1 MLDAGRAGA
10 MVVIPARSGMAN
22 LGTKL
27 GRQVM
32 VKDRGGAMA
41 ALWSRAYPLLTVTA
55 LFWAGNSIV
64 ARAAR
69 DLVPPAALSFWRWA
83 FALALLFPLAWPHLK
98 RDRDVLRAHWPVM
111 AVLGALGIGAFNTL
125 LYTGLQTTTA
135 LNSMLIQSAQPA
147 LILMLGGLVMR
158 DRTNARQV
166 AGVLVSLVGVLTV
179 IGRGDPALLLALR
192 LNAGDAI
199 IALAVL
205 LWALYS
211 VLLRRR
217 PPVHPLSFLAATIMV
232 GLVVIA
238 PFYLAEIASGRLI
251 VRAPGSALA
260 IAYVSIFPSFLAYL
274 FFNRGVE
281 LIGSAATAQYMNVM
295 PLMGAGLAMLFLGET
310 LHLFHVA
317 GLGLVVAGIW
327 VAGRPA
333 TE

>member
-1 MLDAGRAGA
+1 MRNDG
-10 MVVIPARSGMAN
+10 PA
-22 LGTKL
+22 
-27 GRQVM
+27 
-32 VKDRGGAMA
+32 A
-41 ALWSRAYPLLTVTA
+41 ALWSRAYPLLSMTA

-64 ARAAR
+64 GRAAR
-69 DLVPPAALSFWRWA
+69 ELVRPAALSFWRWT
-83 FALALLFPLAWPHLK
+83 FALALLLPLAWPHLK
-98 RDRDVLRAHWPVM
+98 RDWPALRQHWPVM
-111 AVLGALGIGAFNTL
+111 AILGALGIGAFNTL
-125 LYTGLQTTTA
+125 LYSGLQTTTA

-166 AGVLVSLVGVLTV
+166 AGVLVSLAGVLMV
-179 IGRGDPALLLALR
+179 IARGDFALLLALR

-199 IALAVL
+199 IAFAVL

-211 VLLRRR
+211 VLLRKR
-217 PPVHPLSFLAATIMV
+217 PPVHPLSFLAASIMV

-238 PFYLAEIASGRLI
+238 PVYLMELASGRRI
-251 VRAPGSALA
+251 VPETGSALA

-281 LIGSAATAQYMNVM
+281 LIGSAATAQFMNVM

-317 GLGLVVAGIW
+317 GLALVLAGIW

-333 TE
+333 AS

>member
-1 MLDAGRAGA
+1 MRNDG
-10 MVVIPARSGMAN
+10 PA
-22 LGTKL
+22 
-27 GRQVM
+27 
-32 VKDRGGAMA
+32 A
-41 ALWSRAYPLLTVTA
+41 ALWSRAYPLLSMTA

-64 ARAAR
+64 GRAAR
-69 DLVPPAALSFWRWA
+69 ELVPPAALSFWRWT
-83 FALALLFPLAWPHLK
+83 FALALLLPLAWPHLK
-98 RDRDVLRAHWPVM
+98 RDWPVLRQHWPVM
-111 AVLGALGIGAFNTL
+111 AILGALGIGAFNTL
-125 LYTGLQTTTA
+125 LYSGLQTTTA

-158 DRTNARQV
+158 DRTSARQV
-166 AGVLVSLVGVLTV
+166 AGVLVSLAGVLIV
-179 IGRGDPALLLALR
+179 IARGDLALLLALR

-199 IALAVL
+199 IAFAVL

-211 VLLRRR
+211 VLLRKR
-217 PPVHPLSFLAATIMV
+217 PPVHPLSFLAASIMV

-238 PFYLAEIASGRLI
+238 PVYLMELASGRRI
-251 VRAPGSALA
+251 VPETGSALA

-281 LIGSAATAQYMNVM
+281 LIGSAATAQFMNVM

-317 GLGLVVAGIW
+317 GLALVLAGIW

-333 TE
+333 AN

>member
-1 MLDAGRAGA
+1 MRNDG
-10 MVVIPARSGMAN
+10 PA
-22 LGTKL
+22 
-27 GRQVM
+27 
-32 VKDRGGAMA
+32 A
-41 ALWSRAYPLLTVTA
+41 ALWSRAYPLLSMTA

-64 ARAAR
+64 GRAAR
-69 DLVPPAALSFWRWA
+69 ELVPPAALSFWRWT
-83 FALALLFPLAWPHLK
+83 FALALLLPLAWPHLK
-98 RDRDVLRAHWPVM
+98 RDWPVLRAHWPIM
-111 AVLGALGIGAFNTL
+111 AILGALGIGAFNTL
-125 LYTGLQTTTA
+125 LYSGLQTTTA

-158 DRTNARQV
+158 DRTSARQV
-166 AGVLVSLVGVLTV
+166 AGVLVSLAGVLIV
-179 IGRGDPALLLALR
+179 IARGDLALLLALR

-199 IALAVL
+199 IAFAVL

-211 VLLRRR
+211 VLLRKR
-217 PPVHPLSFLAATIMV
+217 PPVHPLSFLAASIMV

-238 PFYLAEIASGRLI
+238 PVYLMELASGRRI
-251 VRAPGSALA
+251 VPETGSALA

-281 LIGSAATAQYMNVM
+281 LIGSAATAQFMNVM

-317 GLGLVVAGIW
+317 GLALVLAGIW

-333 TE
+333 AN